1 MMIDRQKHL
10 VISEPE
16 IEEFL
21 SELKPME
28 RSILEGKIM
37 GFDSLKEAK
46 EYVKS
51 AIKEAECARHR
62 AEEAQDRL
70 DDAINLLKEWLDE

>member
-28 RSILEGKIM
+28 RSILEGKVM

-51 AIKEAECARHR
+51 AIEEAENARHR
-62 AEEAQDRL
+62 AEEAQDKL
-70 DDAINLLKEWLDE
+70 DDAINLLREWLDE